1 MPRYIEQLNECTDPA
16 AADWLWVVD
25 DSASSTDKDRKVSL
39 AKFLVQNSGVVA
51 MASAL
56 RYDAMINSGANSHT
70 TLHGFRLS
78 GLTLND
84 TIRLNF
90 AMSISG
96 NSPTTYAIV
105 EAAVD
110 AYNGGGRL
118 VFYTGAANGGPTE
131 RGRIDSTGRFGL
143 DTLAGSGTRAVYSD
157 ASGYLTNTA
166 SDERLKTDIEPMSPA
181 EALAIV
187 EALEPVRYNWRDP
200 DARGAQREMGL
211 IAQQVEPSAPE
222 VVGAN
227 ADGMLSL
234 DYAKLVA
241 PLIGAAQA
249 LAAEVRAL
257 KQQAAGA

>member
-1 MPRYIEQLNECTDPA
+1 MPTIAELA
-16 AADWLWVVD
+16 AASSIAAGDQLVVNQ
-25 DSASSTDKDRKVSL
+25 SGTDRRVDAV
-39 AKFLVQNSGVVA
+39 KFLTQNSGAVE

-56 RYDAMINSGANSHT
+56 RYDLIAAAGANSHT
-70 TLHGFRLS
+70 TIHGIRLS

-84 TIRLNF
+84 AVRLNF
-90 AMSISG
+90 AMSNSG
-96 NSPTTYAIV
+96 NSPTIYAIV

-143 DTLAGSGTRAVYSD
+143 GTLAGSGTRAVYSD
-157 ASGYLTNTA
+157 ANGNLTNTA
-166 SDERLKTDIEPMSPA
+166 SDERLKTDIEAITPD
-181 EALAIV
+181 EALGIV
-187 EALEPVRYNWRDP
+187 EALTPVRYNWRDT
-200 DARGAQREMGL
+200 DERGTQREMGFV
-211 IAQQVEPSAPE
+211 AQQVETVAPE

-241 PLIGAAQA
+241 PLIGAVQA

>member
-25 DSASSTDKDRKVSL
+25 DSQLSTDKDRKVSL

-51 MASAL
+51 MPSAL
-56 RYDAMINSGANSHT
+56 RYDAVINSGTNSHT
-70 TLHGFRLS
+70 TLNGFRSS
-78 GLTLND
+78 GLTIND
-84 TIRLNF
+84 AIRLNF
-90 AMSISG
+90 AMANSG
-96 NSPTTYAIV
+96 NSPTTYAII
-105 EAAVD
+105 EAGVD
-110 AYNGGGRL
+110 AFNGGGRL
-118 VFYTGAANGGPTE
+118 VFYTGAANSGAVE
-131 RGRIDSTGRFGL
+131 RGRIDATGRWGIG
-143 DTLAGSGTRAVYSD
+143 TLVGIYNRAVYSD
-157 ASGYLTNTA
+157 ANGYLTNSS

-241 PLIGAAQA
+241 PLIGAVQA